1 MLFKVR
7 ALHNNIKVVL
17 QIEASSAATAA
28 ADARRRG
35 YNVLKLSPVRGFGS
49 ANLLTEKFPLNHF
62 SRDMHAMLE
71 GGLSLVE
78 ALEVL
83 AEKESKAKAKAT
95 LIDVLQHI
103 NQGESFSM
111 AISHFP
117 ESFPEFY
124 VATLKASE
132 QTGNV
137 MEALSRFIAYDEQAD
152 QLRKKIQT
160 ASIYPLILLSLGTL
174 VVLFLLGYVT
184 PKFASIYADNLENL
198 PWASRVLIAT
208 GQFIERN
215 TLIVVTGLL
224 AVAGGISALML
235 IPHLRA
241 YLIKLIWQLPTV
253 GEFLNLFHLTRF
265 YRTTGMLLNGGIP
278 AVVALEMSAE
288 QLHFQLREQL
298 NEALRNVREGRAL
311 SESMSH
317 AGLTTPVAYRMLLV
331 AEKSGKMGEMM
342 ERIATFHDGETAR
355 AIDWFT
361 RLFEPLLMI
370 FIGLLIGLVVV
381 LLYLPIFELA
391 GSLQ

>member
-7 ALHNNIKVVL
+7 ALQNNTKVVL
-17 QIEASSAATAA
+17 QIEAASAALAA
-28 ADARRRG
+28 ADARRQG
-35 YNVLKLSPVRGFGS
+35 CNVLNLSPVRGFS
-49 ANLLTEKFPLNHF
+49 AGNLFTEKFPLNHF

-83 AEKESKAKAKAT
+83 AEKENKPKAKAT
-95 LIDVLQHI
+95 LTDVLQHI
-103 NQGESFSM
+103 HQGESFSA

-117 ESFPEFY
+117 ENFPAFY

-132 QTGNV
+132 QTGNL
-137 MEALSRFIAYDEQAD
+137 MEALSRFIAYDEQVD

-160 ASIYPLILLSLGTL
+160 ASIYPLILLSVGTL

-184 PKFASIYADNLENL
+184 PKFAAIYADNLENL
-198 PWASRVLIAT
+198 PWASRALVAT
-208 GQFIERN
+208 GQFIEHN
-215 TLIVVTGLL
+215 TLIVMMALL
-224 AVAGGISALML
+224 AAAGGMSALL
-235 IPHLRA
+235 LVANLRA
-241 YLIKLIWQLPTV
+241 HLIRLIWQLPTV

-278 AVVALEMSAE
+278 AVTALEMSSE

-298 NEALRNVREGRAL
+298 DDAMRNVREGRAL
-311 SESMSH
+311 SESMAH

-342 ERIATFHDGETAR
+342 ERIATFHEGETAR

>member
-7 ALHNNIKVVL
+7 ALQNNMKVVL
-17 QIEASSAATAA
+17 QIEAPSAASAA
-28 ADARRRG
+28 ADARRQG
-35 YNVLKLSPVRGFGS
+35 YNVLKLSPVRGFNS
-49 ANLLTEKFPLNHF
+49 ANLFTEKFPLNHF

-78 ALEVL
+78 SLEVL

-117 ESFPEFY
+117 ESFPGFY

-132 QTGNV
+132 QTGNL
-137 MEALSRFIAYDEQAD
+137 MEALSRFIAYDEQVD

-160 ASIYPLILLSLGTL
+160 ASIYPLILLVLGTL

-184 PKFASIYADNLENL
+184 PKFAAIYAENLENL

-224 AVAGGISALML
+224 ILAGGISALML
-235 IPHLRA
+235 VAHLRA
-241 YLIKLIWQLPTV
+241 YLVKLIWQLPTV